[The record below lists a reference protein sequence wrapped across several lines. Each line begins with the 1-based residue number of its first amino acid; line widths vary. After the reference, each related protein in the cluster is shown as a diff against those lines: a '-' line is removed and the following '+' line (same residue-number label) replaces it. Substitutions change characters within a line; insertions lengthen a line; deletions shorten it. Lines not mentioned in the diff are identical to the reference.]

1 MSNILPIARE
11 GLGGGVMT
19 DGEEIIVDNFAG
31 GGGAS
36 MGIEQALGRPV
47 DVAINHDPAAVHMH
61 QMNHPHTRHFCEN
74 IFEVDPLHATGG
86 RPVGLAWF
94 SPDCTHHSRAKG
106 GQPRSRKIRGLAW
119 IVLRW
124 AALARP
130 RVIIL
135 ENVQEFADWG
145 PLTRRAKRP
154 KRDRKGETFRRWL
167 DQLRQLGYEV
177 EYRTLN
183 AADYGAPTHRKRL
196 FLVARRDG
204 LPIVWPE
211 PTHGPGRANPYR
223 TAAECI
229 DWSLPVTS
237 IFERRRPL
245 AEATCRRIATGI
257 VRYVLEDPQP
267 FIIAIDHKSTIATEN
282 RHALVMSFLAKHYGG
297 VIGHKLDRPI
307 GTVTARDHHSIV
319 VAHLTKFYGTNV
331 GASPCEPLPTVTA
344 GGKHLA
350 EVRAF
355 LIKYYGTAV
364 GQDVSKPL
372 GTVTS
377 KHKFGLVTIRGE
389 PWKIVDIGLRM
400 LEPRELARAQGFHD
414 DYLLIGSKANQIAMI
429 GNSVSPPNAA
439 AVVRV
444 NMLQGEA
451 SGLSARGE
459 G

>member
-1 MSNILPIARE
+1 MSQMLSPIAGARE
-11 GLGGGVMT
+11 AGRLAGP
-19 DGEEIIVDNFAG
+19 GEEIIVDNFAG

-36 MGIEQALGRPV
+36 LGIEQALGRPV
-47 DVAINHDPAAVHMH
+47 DVAINHDPAAVRMH
-61 QMNHPHTRHFCEN
+61 QMNHPHTRHFCAN
-74 IFEVDPLHATGG
+74 IFEVDPVHATGG

-154 KRDRKGETFRRWL
+154 KRDRKGETFHRWL

-183 AADYGAPTHRKRL
+183 AADYGAPTHRQRL
-196 FLVARRDG
+196 FLIARRDG

-267 FIIAIDHKSTIATEN
+267 FIHKSTIATLPSTEN

-319 VAHLTKFYGTNV
+319 VAHLTKFYGTSV
-331 GASPCEPLPTVTA
+331 GASLCEPLPTVTA
-344 GGKHLA
+344 GGNHLA

-355 LIKYYGTAV
+355 LIKYYGT
-364 GQDVSKPL
+364 
-372 GTVTS
+372 TVTS
-377 KHKFGLVTIRGE
+377 KHRFGLVTIRGE
-389 PWKIVDIGLRM
+389 PWQIVDIGLRM

-414 DYLLIGSKANQIAMI
+414 DYLLIGSKANQVAMI

-451 SGLSARGE
+451 KGVA
-459 G
+459 